1 MPTDPYVP
9 IPRDGAPRQ
18 EPNFAPGVHMPPAKA
33 WVADRPGDLGAI
45 QPKGALLGSPGPNV
59 GFALRL
65 TRRAQD
71 RMQLEPTEHLD
82 DAVSVVAAIAM
93 KRAATFGR
101 APTVVDVD
109 FALELL
115 GYLGDV
121 PDDVRRWRPEVIRE
135 AGHDYAVRRAV
146 VDTVSSGL
154 LRLPIEELPEHL
166 AIVREAMA
174 RAASEA
180 EAAVAGE
187 DVEVGNVVADPDGG
201 TDDPEPDPEP
211 EPEPAEVIATD
222 ATEPPADGGDQYP
235 TY

>member
-1 MPTDPYVP
+1 
-9 IPRDGAPRQ
+9 
-18 EPNFAPGVHMPPAKA
+18 
-33 WVADRPGDLGAI
+33 
-45 QPKGALLGSPGPNV
+45 
-59 GFALRL
+59 
-65 TRRAQD
+65 
-71 RMQLEPTEHLD
+71 MQLEAHEHMD
-82 DAVSVVAAIAM
+82 DAVAVVAAIAM

-121 PDDVRRWRPEVIRE
+121 PDDVRVWRPEVVRE
-135 AGHDYAVRRAV
+135 AAHDYAVRRAV

-154 LRLPIEELPEHL
+154 LRLPIADLPEHL

-174 RAASEA
+174 RAASET

-187 DVEVGNVVADPDGG
+187 NVEVGNVVADPDGG
-201 TDDPEPDPEP
+201 TDESDLEDEV
-211 EPEPAEVIATD
+211 EPAPED
-222 ATEPPADGGDQYP
+222 APPAVAPPADGDSDQYP